1 MFRGGF
7 FFGGRVAVFGG
18 EPREPEEGAAC
29 CPNMFGMFKKD
40 PAEKLRKEHA
50 RLLSEAHRLST
61 VDRAKSDEM
70 TAKAAEV
77 EAKLLA
83 LQNGAS

>member
-1 MFRGGF
+1 MSGAAF
-7 FFGGRVAVFGG
+7 FFGRIRP
-18 EPREPEEGAAC
+18 EPRVGERC
-29 CPNMFGMFKKD
+29 CFRMFGMFKKD

-61 VDRAKSDEM
+61 VDRARSDEM

-83 LQNGAS
+83 LKDGAS

>member
-1 MFRGGF
+1 
-7 FFGGRVAVFGG
+7 
-18 EPREPEEGAAC
+18 
-29 CPNMFGMFKKD
+29 MFGLFKKD

-61 VDRAKSDEM
+61 VDRSRSDEM

-77 EAKLLA
+77 EAQLLA
-83 LQNGAS
+83 LQDGQA

>member
-1 MFRGGF
+1 MSGAAF
-7 FFGGRVAVFGG
+7 FFGWLRAF
-18 EPREPEEGAAC
+18 
-29 CPNMFGMFKKD
+29 PNLWGPGVVSGMFGMFKKD

-61 VDRAKSDEM
+61 VDRARSDEM

-83 LQNGAS
+83 LQDGAA

>member
-1 MFRGGF
+1 MAGPGCYS
-7 FFGGRVAVFGG
+7 G
-18 EPREPEEGAAC
+18 
-29 CPNMFGMFKKD
+29 MFGLFKKD

-61 VDRAKSDEM
+61 VDRARSDEM

-77 EAKLLA
+77 EAKLMA
-83 LQNGAS
+83 LQDGTA

>member
-1 MFRGGF
+1 
-7 FFGGRVAVFGG
+7 
-18 EPREPEEGAAC
+18 
-29 CPNMFGMFKKD
+29 MFGMFKKD

-61 VDRAKSDEM
+61 VDRALSDEM

>member
-1 MFRGGF
+1 LFESGPHG
-7 FFGGRVAVFGG
+7 
-18 EPREPEEGAAC
+18 PPELAARPGC
-29 CPNMFGMFKKD
+29 CSSMFGMFKKD

-61 VDRAKSDEM
+61 VDRARSDEM

-77 EAKLLA
+77 EAKLIA
-83 LQNGAS
+83 LQDGTS

>member
-1 MFRGGF
+1 
-7 FFGGRVAVFGG
+7 
-18 EPREPEEGAAC
+18 
-29 CPNMFGMFKKD
+29 MFGMFKKA

-61 VDRAKSDEM
+61 VDRARSDEM

-77 EAKLLA
+77 EAKLIA
-83 LQNGAS
+83 LQDGTS

>member
-1 MFRGGF
+1 MSGAAF
-7 FFGGRVAVFGG
+7 FFGGIRPEPQVG
-18 EPREPEEGAAC
+18 ERC
-29 CPNMFGMFKKD
+29 CSGMFGMFKKD

-61 VDRAKSDEM
+61 VDRARSDEM
-70 TAKAAEV
+70 TAKAADV

>member
-1 MFRGGF
+1 MEAVLNSGAAF
-7 FFGGRVAVFGG
+7 FFGVVFG
-18 EPREPEEGAAC
+18 EPEEGAGC
-29 CPNMFGMFKKD
+29 CPDMFGMFKKD

-61 VDRAKSDEM
+61 VDRARSDEM

-83 LQNGAS
+83 LQNGTS